1 VSCDRVFSLYFWFV
15 FSSCVL
21 GTWSEG
27 GVCLVIVC
35 LVCIF
40 GGCLVRVFK
49 VPGVKEVCVL

>member
-27 GVCLVIVC
+27 GMCLVIVC

-40 GGCLVRVFK
+40 GLCLVRVFRHL
-49 VPGVKEVCVL
+49 E